1 MAKQITQ
8 FRFYGDK
15 HENNYPTDLTKDL
28 LTGSA
33 FKNCCSIIQL
43 GIQTFPGVKFY
54 LNNNLMQP
62 IMVGSTGIYELNV
75 EGYTTINALS
85 FSGQSLE
92 KVFTNNPHA
101 YLIIDIIS
109 ETGGESV

>member
-8 FRFYGDK
+8 FRFYGDGHK
-15 HENNYPTDLTKDL
+15 NNYPTDLTKDL
-28 LTGSA
+28 LKGSA
-33 FKNCCSIIQL
+33 FKNCGSIIQL

-54 LNNNLMQP
+54 INNQP

-75 EGYTTINALS
+75 EGYATITTLS
-85 FSGQSLE
+85 ISSTSLE
-92 KVFTNNPHA
+92 KVFINNPHA

-109 ETGGESV
+109 ETGGKSV